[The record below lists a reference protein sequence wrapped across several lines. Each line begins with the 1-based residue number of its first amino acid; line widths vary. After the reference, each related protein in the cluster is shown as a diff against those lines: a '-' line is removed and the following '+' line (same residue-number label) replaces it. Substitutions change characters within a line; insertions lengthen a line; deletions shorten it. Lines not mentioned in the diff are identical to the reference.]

1 MQINSA
7 LWIITPFEAPDA
19 ALAAAAARAGAFPV
33 LHLGRDREK
42 AAAELRAL
50 ARIVKSPFGVCL
62 PDGSLTDLSFPR
74 QVSALILPWGT
85 SAPQGS
91 KARLIWQVH
100 SAAEAE
106 AALAAQA
113 SALILK
119 GSEGAGLCAE
129 ESSFILFQRL
139 IEPCRAAGAALYIQ
153 GGAGVHSAAA
163 YLSLGAA
170 ALVMDS
176 QVALFPE
183 CGASRELKTAL
194 GRLSG
199 SEIRVC
205 EGYHYYLRPGAA
217 DPGEAAKQ
225 GDILSLLG
233 GGEQAPV
240 LPLGQDIILAG
251 DYADQ
256 YKRLKYLVRAVDR
269 SARSHLKLART
280 RDYLGSGSEMA
291 KLLNTGFPIAQGPMA
306 RISDV
311 PEFLADVADGGGLPF
326 LAMSL
331 LTGAAAEEALRTTAA
346 VLGDRPWGAGILGFA
361 YPKIVE
367 EQTRLIVQA
376 KPHAVI
382 IAGGRP
388 AQAKPFEQAGIQVFL
403 HVPATGLLEMF
414 LKEGADSFI
423 FEGRESGGHVGPLFS
438 AVLWE
443 KQINCLLRQ
452 GGGAPVNVFF
462 AGGIHDARSAAFVRI
477 MAAPLA
483 ARGAKIGLLMGT
495 VYLYS
500 DEIVKRKA
508 ITEDYRRLLI
518 EQNETVL
525 LRSGRGQETRS
536 VPSAYTEFFLS
547 EKRRMQNEG
556 MESGEILLKL
566 EELNL
571 GRARVAAKGIDR
583 SGDQLVSVDREG
595 QLKNGLYMTGAVTAL
610 IHGSTSIAGIHQ
622 SIIAGSAALLE
633 QIPIPEAPATPKNH
647 VDIAIVGMSGI
658 FPGAADVD
666 EYWRN
671 ILFGRNNITEVPSER
686 WSPELFYNADTKDT
700 DHVVSKWGGFISAV
714 DFDALEFGITPQS
727 LASIEPVQLLSLL
740 AAKRALED
748 AGYTDLS
755 RVDLE
760 ETSVIFGAQGAG
772 ELASAY
778 GSRAGLKQFFGE
790 LPNEVS
796 DILPRLT
803 EDSFP
808 GVLSNVISGRI
819 SNRLN
824 TGGRNYTVDAACASS
839 LAALDIASAELTS
852 GKSDMVVLGGADLH
866 NGIYDFLMFSSTY
879 ALSKKGYC
887 STFDSG
893 ADGIA
898 LGEGVGVLILKR
910 LEDAQ
915 REGNKIYAVIKGVGG
930 SSDGKNLGLTAPS
943 RHGQVKALE
952 RAYENAGV
960 SPSEVGLVEAHG
972 TGTIVGDRIELSALN
987 DVFLEDGALPG
998 RVQLGSVKTQIGH
1011 TKCAAGVAGLIKAV
1025 LCVQH
1030 GLLPPTL
1037 HLRMPNDAFT
1047 QAGPFAFRTEKTGV
1061 WNEKRRIAGVSGFGF
1076 GGTNFHAVVENYGD
1090 ELPAVPLKAWP
1101 AELFVFP
1108 GKTPEEARD
1117 LMEKV
1122 KVLYAVN
1129 DKLRI
1134 RDVAYSLA
1142 LRCDP
1147 AVPVQY
1153 VLLAGS
1159 RDELLARIN
1168 AALAGVVDENI
1179 YALKPL
1185 KGKVAFLFPGQGSQR
1200 VNMAADLCVLFPA
1213 MRRLLAAH
1221 PAYEQILFPNAVFTD
1236 AERKAQRDAITDT
1249 RSAQPLLG
1257 MIDLAVA
1264 ELLRDF
1270 GVTADM
1276 AAGHSYGEIPA
1287 LCYAGAFDDPAL
1299 VDLSRKRAEA
1309 MLAAAGKDPGKMAAV
1324 RTDPETLSSFFTVE
1338 EQTVWAVN
1346 FNSPKQTVVA
1356 GTSSGMD
1363 AFLHKLDEA
1372 QIAYDRL
1379 KVAAA
1384 FHSPLLAGAQDLFAA
1399 ALKKVEF
1406 RKAAL
1411 PVWSN
1416 TSAAL
1421 YPETVAGIRARLA
1434 EHLVK
1439 PVLFS
1444 AEVEA
1449 MYEAGARIFIETGPG
1464 GVLTGLVNAIL
1475 KDREIEAIQTER
1487 SGEEGLTCLLRG
1499 LAKYI
1504 ATGRTINMEKLFEG
1518 RTAETLHIDEPE
1530 RYKKNGTVWN
1540 ISGYRSVPENGELP
1554 AHAGRTVSGPIMPLD
1569 HFRQHH
1575 YTGAN
1580 AESVMMAYL
1589 DNMNAM
1595 IQDQRDVMLGYLG
1608 QPEMIPRAAAA
1619 RRQFAY
1625 TVDGASAL
1633 PEAAEAAEMETESVG
1648 AELPALT
1655 SLNTEQIADIIL
1667 QTVSDKTGYPIDM
1680 LGLDMDLEAD
1690 LSIDSIKKMEIIG
1703 GINERIILPDSSDDM
1718 EEFFEK
1724 IISIKT
1730 FRQLITYLEETAKAA
1745 AEGNTG
1751 GGESAFTGARAVD
1764 GLAHGADK
1772 ENPPREYTDIVR
1784 MVLWE
1789 KPLPIEAAEPES
1801 LKDKVFA
1808 LAGGGALAEA
1818 ASGALGK
1825 QGAQVRIV
1833 AAGDDLSGCD
1843 GLVIINA
1850 ESSPNHFSIFDCFT
1864 LLKTADMQK
1873 LHWLYVFDDIP
1884 GALSRPDAAADFA
1897 LLEGFPGFCKTLK
1910 HEYPAKA
1917 ICAVTCYDPL
1927 DPAAFPAL
1935 LIDELCSARPFPEIF
1950 YRGTERFY
1958 LAPRIE
1964 PADHGDRNGH
1974 SLRLAD
1980 DAAVIVLGGAQGI
1993 TPHLAARMAAVWP
2006 CNYILAGRSEAGP
2019 QDKAY
2024 ENFTTMEEA
2033 RKYLIEKEGMTRP
2046 KEVEA
2051 KAKKIIK
2058 INQIAASMALI
2069 EQAGG
2074 KVSYHALDVRDPEAL
2089 RAFVRDTRQKFGKV
2103 EGLIHAAGILEDKLF
2118 RDKELE
2124 SFRRVYDTK
2133 ANPLSVILEELPE
2146 LKFLAL
2152 FSSMSAAFGNAGQCD
2167 YAAGNSALDTAARI
2181 LHQRRPELR
2190 TIAFDWGPW
2199 KGAGMVNAGLEN
2211 EFRKKGISFLHLDK
2225 GGAFFVDELTLGSD
2239 ANVLAIAGDEKE
2251 LEGFIK
2257 ETLG

>member
-1 MQINSA
+1 MQVNSA
-7 LWIITPFEAPDA
+7 LWIITPFETPDA

-50 ARIVKSPFGVCL
+50 ARMVKSPFGVCL
-62 PDGSLTDLSFPR
+62 ADERLTDLSFPR

-85 SAPQGS
+85 KAPQNGG
-91 KARLIWQVH
+91 AQLIWQVH
-100 SAAEAE
+100 SVAEAE
-106 AALAAQA
+106 AALAGKAR
-113 SALILK
+113 SLILK
-119 GSEGAGLCAE
+119 GSEGAGRCAE

-153 GGAGVHSAAA
+153 GGVGVHSAAA

-170 ALVMDS
+170 GLVMDS

-194 GRLSG
+194 GRLNG

-205 EGYHYYLRPGAA
+205 EGYHFYLRPGAA
-217 DPGEAAKQ
+217 DPGEDAKQ

-233 GGEQAPV
+233 AGEQGAA

-251 DYADQ
+251 DYVDQ
-256 YKRLKYLVRAVDR
+256 YKRLKYLVRAMDR

-280 RDYLGSGSEMA
+280 RDCLGPGSEMA
-291 KLLNTGFPIAQGPMA
+291 KLLNTALPIAQGPMA

-311 PEFLADVADGGGLPF
+311 PEFLGDVADGGGLPF

-331 LTGAAAEEALRTTAA
+331 LTGAAAEEALGKTSA

-367 EQTRLIVQA
+367 EQTRLIVQT
-376 KPHAVI
+376 KPRAVI

-414 LKEGADSFI
+414 LKEGSDSFI

-495 VYLYS
+495 AYLYS

-508 ITEDYRRLLI
+508 ITEDYRRLLV

-547 EKRRMQNEG
+547 EKRRMHKEG

-583 SGDQLVSVDREG
+583 DRDQLVSVDREA
-595 QLKNGLYMTGAVTAL
+595 QLKNGLYMTGAITAL
-610 IHGSTSIAGIHQ
+610 IHGTTSIADIHQ
-622 SIIAGSAALLE
+622 AVITGSGALLE
-633 QIPIPEAPATPKNH
+633 QIPVPEAPAARKNH

-671 ILFGRNNITEVPSER
+671 ILFGRDNISEVPSAR
-686 WSPELFYNADTKDT
+686 WSADLFYNADTKDT
-700 DHVVSKWGGFISAV
+700 DHVVSKWGGFIDAV

-790 LPNEVS
+790 LPDEMA

-910 LEDAQ
+910 LEDA
-915 REGNKIYAVIKGVGG
+915 RRDGNKIYAVIKGVGG

-960 SPSEVGLVEAHG
+960 SPAEVGLVEAHG

-1047 QAGPFAFRTEKTGV
+1047 RTGPFAFRTEKTGI
-1061 WNEKRRIAGVSGFGF
+1061 WNERRRVAGVSGFGF

-1090 ELPAVPLKAWP
+1090 ELPVVPLKAWP

-1108 GKTPEEARD
+1108 GKTPEAARD

-1122 KVLYAVN
+1122 KVLYEVN
-1129 DKLRI
+1129 NKLRV

-1159 RDELLARIN
+1159 RDELLARID
-1168 AALAGVVDENI
+1168 AALAGTVDENI

-1185 KGKVAFLFPGQGSQR
+1185 EGKVAFLFPGQGSQR

-1221 PAYEQILFPNAVFTD
+1221 PGYERILFPNAVFTD
-1236 AERKAQRDAITDT
+1236 EERKAQRDAITDT
-1249 RSAQPLLG
+1249 RNAQPLLG
-1257 MIDLAVA
+1257 MVDLAVA
-1264 ELLRDF
+1264 ELLRGF
-1270 GVTADM
+1270 GVTADL

-1287 LCYAGAFDDPAL
+1287 LCYAGAFDEAAL
-1299 VDLSRKRAEA
+1299 VDLSRKRAES
-1309 MLAAAGKDPGKMAAV
+1309 MLAAAGEDPGKMAAV
-1324 RTDPETLSSFFTVE
+1324 RAGAETLAPLIAG
-1338 EQTVWAVN
+1338 EQAVWAVN
-1346 FNSPKQTVVA
+1346 YNSPKQTVVA
-1356 GTSSGMD
+1356 GTSAGID
-1363 AFLHKLDEA
+1363 AFLAKLDEA
-1372 QIAYDRL
+1372 KIAYDRL

-1384 FHSPLLAGAQDLFAA
+1384 FHSPVLAGAQALFAG
-1399 ALKKVEF
+1399 ALQAVEF
-1406 RKAAL
+1406 RKGGL

-1421 YPETVAGIRARLA
+1421 YPETAAEIRARLA

-1449 MYEAGARIFIETGPG
+1449 MYEAGARIFVEAGPG
-1464 GVLTGLVNAIL
+1464 GVLTGLVKATL
-1475 KDREIEAIQTER
+1475 KDREIETIQTER
-1487 SGEEGLTCLLRG
+1487 NGEEGLTCLLRG

-1518 RTAETLHIDEPE
+1518 RTAEALHIDEPE

-1540 ISGYRSVPENGELP
+1540 ISGHRSLPENGELP
-1554 AHAGRTVSGPIMPLD
+1554 AHAGKTISGPIMPLD

-1580 AESVMMAYL
+1580 VESVMMAYL
-1589 DNMNAM
+1589 DNINTM

-1625 TVDGASAL
+1625 AVDGAPAL
-1633 PEAAEAAEMETESVG
+1633 PEAAAAAETETESAG
-1648 AELPALT
+1648 AALPAIT
-1655 SLNTEQIADIIL
+1655 SLSTEQIADIIL
-1667 QTVSDKTGYPIDM
+1667 HTVSEKTGYPIDM

-1703 GINERIILPDSSDDM
+1703 GLNERVAFPESSDSMD
-1718 EEFFEK
+1718 EFFEK
-1724 IISIKT
+1724 MISIKT
-1730 FRQLITYLEETAKAA
+1730 FRQLITWLEDIGKAV

-1764 GLAHGADK
+1764 GVAHGAEK

-1789 KPLPIEAAEPES
+1789 KPLPIEAKEPES
-1801 LKDKVFA
+1801 LKGKVFA
-1808 LAGGGALAEA
+1808 IAGDGGALAEA
-1818 ASGALGK
+1818 AAGALGE
-1825 QGAQVRIV
+1825 QGAQVRIIN
-1833 AAGDDLSGCD
+1833 AGEELSGCD
-1843 GLVIINA
+1843 GLILINA
-1850 ESSPNHFSIFDCFT
+1850 AASSKHYSIFDCFA

-1897 LLEGFPGFCKTLK
+1897 LLEGFPGFFKTLK

-1935 LIDELCSARPFPEIF
+1935 LVDELCNARSFPEIF

-1964 PADHGDRNGH
+1964 QAAHADRNGH
-1974 SLRLAD
+1974 SLKLD
-1980 DAAVIVLGGAQGI
+1980 TDAAVIVLGGAQGI
-1993 TPHLAARMAAVWP
+1993 TPHLAARMAEVWP
-2006 CNYILAGRSEAGP
+2006 CNYILAGRSEPEP

-2024 ENFTTMEEA
+2024 ENFMTIEEA

-2069 EQAGG
+2069 EKAGG
-2074 KVSYHALDVRDPEAL
+2074 KVSYHALDVRDPEAF

-2103 EGLIHAAGILEDKLF
+2103 EGLIHAAGVLEDKLF

-2124 SFRRVYDTK
+2124 SFRRVYATK
-2133 ANPLSVILEELPE
+2133 ANPLAVILEELPE

-2167 YAAGNSALDTAARI
+2167 YAAGNSALDTTARI
-2181 LHQRRPELR
+2181 LRQRRPELR